1 MERKRHFSGARWEPE
16 VGYCRALRAGDL
28 VFVSG
33 SAPVARGGGVEAPG
47 DPYAQARRCIEIVA
61 EALAALG
68 AGLPDVV
75 RTRMFV
81 TDASRWA
88 EYGRAHREAFGAHP
102 PATSMIEV
110 KALIDPAMTIEI
122 EADAVVSR
130 AVRRRRRPARAKARR
145 GRR

>member
-1 MERKRHFSGARWEPE
+1 MDRRRHFSGARWEPE
-16 VGYCRALRAGDL
+16 VGYCRAVRAGNL

-47 DPYAQARRCIEIVA
+47 DPYAQARRCIEIVE

-68 AGLPDVV
+68 ARLADVV

-122 EADAVVSR
+122 EADAVVPPR
-130 AVRRRRRPARAKARR
+130 TRRKARR
-145 GRR
+145 RAPRR